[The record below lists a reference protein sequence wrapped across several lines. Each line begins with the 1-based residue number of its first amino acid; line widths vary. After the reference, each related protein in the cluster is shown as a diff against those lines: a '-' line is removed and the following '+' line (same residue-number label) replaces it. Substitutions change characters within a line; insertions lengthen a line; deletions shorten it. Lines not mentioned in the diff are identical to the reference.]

1 MSKRYILKTRFN
13 RVTQTRQHQP
23 SSADGKQ
30 AFRCLA
36 GQRQTGKRRFEQV
49 AASQQERGLRIKKG
63 GLCQRRCQKTPL
75 LSIFSSCLVHANNVQ
90 ITYEIR
96 MEFR

>member
-30 AFRCLA
+30 AFRYLA
-36 GQRQTGKRRFEQV
+36 GQRQTGKRRTGKRRVQQV
-49 AASQQERGLRIKKG
+49 AASQQERGLRT
-63 GLCQRRCQKTPL
+63 RRSLGPVGP
-75 LSIFSSCLVHANNVQ
+75 VH
-90 ITYEIR
+90 
-96 MEFR
+96 